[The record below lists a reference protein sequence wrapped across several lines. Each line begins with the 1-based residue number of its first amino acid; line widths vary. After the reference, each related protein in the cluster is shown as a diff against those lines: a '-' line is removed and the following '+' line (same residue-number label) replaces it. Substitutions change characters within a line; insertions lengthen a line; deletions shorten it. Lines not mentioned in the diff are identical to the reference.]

1 MKKVILLILFFGLW
15 ISMSYSQESKNIRKG
30 HVSYVT
36 SQNIYVKFT
45 STDGIGEGDTLFFEK
60 DTKIIPAMIV
70 SNTSSISA
78 ICKPL
83 GSLKFEKEQEL
94 VFFPK
99 KEDLPKINEIVAT
112 EKITEIATET
122 APPNSSNQKTTKTEQ
137 TDNEPELNGKI
148 SLSSYSNLSSKTP
161 LNQRMR
167 YTFAL
172 NAEHISHSNFSI
184 ESYLSFTHS
193 NQNWD
198 AVKDNIFNGLKIYNL
213 ALNYQNKKG
222 LNIYFGRKINPNL
235 SNIGAIDGLQIE
247 KNIGSFVVGGIIG
260 SRPDYLD
267 YSYNFNLFQF
277 GVFAGHRFINKNKG
291 EMRNHIAIVEQ
302 QNNWNT
308 DRRFA
313 YFQHSQNL
321 VKNLSL
327 FGTAELEL
335 YRKVNGIIENTPR
348 LTNLYLI
355 LRYRILRNLSFSL
368 SYSNRNN
375 LIFYESYK
383 DLVDRLIEQTSLQG
397 FGVSVNYRP
406 INKLSLGVRGTYRS
420 RESDIRATKNLN
432 AYISYL
438 SIPGINTTATLSGTY
453 LETSYLNGTIYSLNL
468 SKDIVKRKLFGGLNY
483 RYVAYHYTFTDLK
496 TKQHIAALNLNW
508 RIYHNLRAS
517 MAVEAIFENDY
528 QYQRIYFNITKRF

>member
-15 ISMSYSQESKNIRKG
+15 VSWSYSQDSKNIRKG
-30 HVSYVT
+30 NISYVT
-36 SQNIYVKFT
+36 SQNIYVKFA
-45 STDGIGEGDTLFFEK
+45 STDGIAEGDTLFFEK
-60 DTKIIPAMIV
+60 AGKVEPAMIV

-83 GSLKFEKEQEL
+83 GLLKFEKGQEL
-94 VFFPK
+94 FFSPK
-99 KEDLPKINEIVAT
+99 KEERPEVTEIVAAEQLAEVEATTTPTPSNTQKTVKT
-112 EKITEIATET
+112 EK
-122 APPNSSNQKTTKTEQ
+122 PV
-137 TDNEPELNGKI
+137 NEPDVNGKI

-172 NAEHISHSNFSI
+172 NADHISHSNFSM
-184 ESYLSFTHS
+184 ESYLSFAHS

-213 ALNYQNKKG
+213 AMKYQNQKG

-247 KNIGSFVVGGIIG
+247 KNMGSFVVGGFTG
-260 SRPDYLD
+260 SRPDYRD

-277 GVFAGHRFINKNKG
+277 GVFAGHKFVNKNKG

-321 VKNLSL
+321 LKNLSL

-335 YRKVNGIIENTPR
+335 YRKVNGIIENNVR

-375 LIFYESYK
+375 LIYYETYK
-383 DLVDRLIEQTSLQG
+383 DMVDRLIEQTSLQG
-397 FGVSVNYRP
+397 FGLSINYRP
-406 INKLSLGVRGTYRS
+406 INKLSIGLRGTYRS
-420 RESDIRATKNLN
+420 RESDIRATKNIN

-453 LETSYLNGTIYSLNL
+453 LETSYLNGYIYSLNL
-468 SKDIVKRKLFGGLNY
+468 SKDIVKRKLYGGLNY
-483 RYVAYHYTFTDLK
+483 RYVAYDYTFTDLI

-508 RIYHNLRAS
+508 RIYQNLRAS
-517 MAVEAIFENDY
+517 IALEGIFENDY

>member
-1 MKKVILLILFFGLW
+1 MKRIILLMLFFGLW
-15 ISMSYSQESKNIRKG
+15 ISMSYSQDSGNIRKG
-30 HVSYVT
+30 NISYVT
-36 SQNIYVKFT
+36 SQNIYVKFAN
-45 STDGIGEGDTLFFEK
+45 TDGIADGDTLFFEK
-60 DTKIIPAMIV
+60 AGKVIPAVIV

-78 ICKPL
+78 VCKPI
-83 GSLKFEKEQEL
+83 GSLEFEKGQEL
-94 VFFPK
+94 FFSS
-99 KEDLPKINEIVAT
+99 KEDDRPNIEEIVAAEQAA
-112 EKITEIATET
+112 EKANET
-122 APPNSSNQKTTKTEQ
+122 APSSSSTQKTTKTEKPV
-137 TDNEPELNGKI
+137 NEPDVFGKI

-172 NAEHISHSNFSI
+172 NAEHISHSNFSM
-184 ESYLSFTHS
+184 ESYLSFAHS

-213 ALNYQNKKG
+213 AVKYQNQKG

-235 SNIGAIDGLQIE
+235 SNIGAVDGLQIE
-247 KNIGSFVVGGIIG
+247 KNMGSFVVGGFTG
-260 SRPDYLD
+260 SRPDYRD

-277 GVFAGHRFINKNKG
+277 GVFAGHKFVNKNKG

-321 VKNLSL
+321 LKNLSL

-335 YRKVNGIIENTPR
+335 YRKVNGIIENKVR

-375 LIFYESYK
+375 LIYYETYK

-397 FGVSVNYRP
+397 FGVSINYRP
-406 INKLSLGVRGTYRS
+406 INKISIGIRGTYRS
-420 RESDIRATKNLN
+420 RESDIRATKNIN

-438 SIPGINTTATLSGTY
+438 SIPGINATATLFGTY
-453 LETSYLNGTIYSLNL
+453 LETSYLNGKIYSLNL
-468 SKDIVKRKLFGGLNY
+468 SKDIIKRKLFGGLNY
-483 RYVAYHYTFTDLK
+483 RYVAYDYTFTDLT

-517 MAVEAIFENDY
+517 LAVEGIFENDY

>member
-15 ISMSYSQESKNIRKG
+15 VSWSYSQDSKNIRKG
-30 HVSYVT
+30 NISYVT
-36 SQNIYVKFT
+36 SQNIYVKFA
-45 STDGIGEGDTLFFEK
+45 STDGIAEGDTLFFEK
-60 DTKIIPAMIV
+60 AGKVEPAMIV

-83 GSLKFEKEQEL
+83 GLLKFEKGQEL
-94 VFFPK
+94 FFSPK
-99 KEDLPKINEIVAT
+99 KEERPEVTEIVAAEQLAEVAATTTPAPSSTQKTVKT
-112 EKITEIATET
+112 EK
-122 APPNSSNQKTTKTEQ
+122 PV
-137 TDNEPELNGKI
+137 NEPDVNGKI

-172 NAEHISHSNFSI
+172 NADHISHSNFSI
-184 ESYLSFTHS
+184 ESYLSFAHS

-213 ALNYQNKKG
+213 AMKYQNQKG

-247 KNIGSFVVGGIIG
+247 KNMGSFVVGGFTG
-260 SRPDYLD
+260 SRPDYRD

-277 GVFAGHRFINKNKG
+277 GVFAGHKFVNKNKG

-321 VKNLSL
+321 LKNLSL

-335 YRKVNGIIENTPR
+335 YRKVNGIIENNVR

-375 LIFYESYK
+375 LIYYETYK
-383 DLVDRLIEQTSLQG
+383 DMVDRLIEQTSLQG
-397 FGVSVNYRP
+397 FGLSINYRP
-406 INKLSLGVRGTYRS
+406 INKLSIGLRGTYRS
-420 RESDIRATKNLN
+420 RESDIRATKNIN

-453 LETSYLNGTIYSLNL
+453 LETSYLNGYIYSLNL
-468 SKDIVKRKLFGGLNY
+468 SKDIVKRKLYGGLNY
-483 RYVAYHYTFTDLK
+483 RYVAYDYTFTDLI

-508 RIYHNLRAS
+508 RIYQNLRAS
-517 MAVEAIFENDY
+517 IALEGIFENDY

>member
-1 MKKVILLILFFGLW
+1 MKNILLILFFGLW
-15 ISMSYSQESKNIRKG
+15 VSISYSQESKNIKKG
-30 HVSYVT
+30 NISYIT

-45 STDGIGEGDTLFFEK
+45 NTDGISEGDTLFFEK
-60 DTKIIPAMIV
+60 AGKKIPAMIV

-78 ICKPL
+78 VCKPIESIQYEI
-83 GSLKFEKEQEL
+83 GQE
-94 VFFPK
+94 VFFSPK
-99 KEDLPKINEIVAT
+99 KADRLSITETEPT
-112 EKITEIATET
+112 EKVSEIIYDTVS
-122 APPNSSNQKTTKTEQ
+122 SSNSAQKTTKTEKPV
-137 TDNEPELNGKI
+137 NEPDVFGKI
-148 SLSSYSNLSSKTP
+148 SLSSYSNISSKTP

-172 NAEHISHSNFSI
+172 NAEHISYSDFSV
-184 ESYLSFTHS
+184 ESYLSFAHS

-213 ALNYQNKKG
+213 ALKYQNQKG

-235 SNIGAIDGLQIE
+235 SNIGAVDGLQIE
-247 KNIGSFVVGGIIG
+247 KNLGSFVVGGFAG
-260 SRPDYLD
+260 SRPDYRD

-277 GVFAGHRFINKNKG
+277 GVFAGHRFVNKNKG

-302 QNNWNT
+302 KNNWNT

-321 VKNLSL
+321 LKNLSL

-335 YRKVNGIIENTPR
+335 YRKVNGIIENKVR
-348 LTNLYLI
+348 LANLYLI
-355 LRYRILRNLSFSL
+355 IRYRILRNLTFSL

-375 LIFYESYK
+375 LIFYETYK
-383 DLVDRLIEQTSLQG
+383 DMVDRLIEQTSLQG
-397 FGVSVNYRP
+397 FGLSIRYRP
-406 INKLSLGVRGTYRS
+406 LNKLSVGIRGTYRS
-420 RESDIRATKNLN
+420 RESDVRPTKNVN

-438 SIPGINTTATLSGTY
+438 SIPGINTTATISGTY
-453 LETSYLNGTIYSLNL
+453 LETSYLNGKIYSLNL
-468 SKDIVKRKLFGGLNY
+468 SKDIIKRKLFGGLNY
-483 RYVAYHYTFTDLK
+483 RYVAYDYTFTDLI

-517 MAVEAIFENDY
+517 LSLEGIFENDY